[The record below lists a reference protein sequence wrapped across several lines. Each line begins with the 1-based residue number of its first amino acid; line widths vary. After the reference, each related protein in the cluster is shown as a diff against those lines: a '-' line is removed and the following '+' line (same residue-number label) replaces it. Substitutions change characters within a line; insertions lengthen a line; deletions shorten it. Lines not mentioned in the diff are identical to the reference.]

1 MIEVLIEEVK
11 WYAVTAFISGFI
23 GLLIGAASGDS
34 ERSNM
39 DEWRRRQELNDRLKA
54 LEEKRGD
61 EVKDG

>member
-23 GLLIGAASGDS
+23 GLLIGAALGDS

-39 DEWRRRQELNDRLKA
+39 DEWRRRQELEERIKKL
-54 LEEKRGD
+54 EKREGNHD
-61 EVKDG
+61 